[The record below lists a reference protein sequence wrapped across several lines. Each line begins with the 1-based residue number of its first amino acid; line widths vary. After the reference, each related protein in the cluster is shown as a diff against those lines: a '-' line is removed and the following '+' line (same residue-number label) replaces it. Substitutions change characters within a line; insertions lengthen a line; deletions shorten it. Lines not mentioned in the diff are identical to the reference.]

1 MTRFVLVGGGVA
13 TAATATGLREAGYDG
28 EIVLVA
34 GEPHLPYERP
44 PLSKEYLAGTFALA
58 DFQANEEGWYAE
70 HAVEAVL
77 GTRVMALDPGA
88 GRVSLSDGRSLGYDA
103 LVLGTGVRA
112 RTLPG
117 FAGERV
123 HALRTLADS
132 ERLGERLAPGRHLAI
147 LGAGF
152 IGCEV
157 AAVAVARGVR
167 VTIVE
172 PEPLPLARALG
183 PEIARAMLGI
193 HGERGVEIRTGQV
206 VTAMTETASGLELR
220 TRGGEV
226 IECDELLVGVGSV
239 PNAELA
245 VEAGIDVSDDL
256 GGGILTDEY
265 GRTSAPDVYA
275 IGDVALRHHPEHG
288 RRIRVEHHDTA
299 RRHGQNLARNLLGRA
314 EPFTEQHW
322 FWSWQHEHNLQ
333 SLGPPPGAASAGAG
347 ERVVRGSV
355 EERSFS
361 VFSLVDG
368 RITAMVALDRPRD
381 VMQARKVMA
390 GPHQVTAAQLADE
403 GVPLKSLVPRRAGAG
418 RTEVHA

>member
-1 MTRFVLVGGGVA
+1 MTRVVLVGGGVA
-13 TAATATGLREAGYDG
+13 TAATATGLREAGFDG

-34 GEPHLPYERP
+34 AEPHLPYERP
-44 PLSKEYLAGTFALA
+44 PLSKEFLAGTFALK
-58 DFQANEEGWYAE
+58 DFQANEESWYADN
-70 HAVEAVL
+70 AVEPVL
-77 GTRVMALDPGA
+77 DTRVLDLDLA
-88 GRVSLSDGRSLGYDA
+88 GRRVALSDGRTLGYDA

-132 ERLGERLAPGRHLAI
+132 ERLAARLTPGTHLAI

-157 AAVAVARGVR
+157 AAVAVAKGVR

-183 PEIARAMLGI
+183 LEVAQAMLGI
-193 HGERGVEIRTGQV
+193 HGERGVEIRTGEM
-206 VTAMTETASGLELR
+206 VTAMAETPSGVRLT
-220 TRGGEV
+220 TRDGAV
-226 IECDELLVGVGSV
+226 VECDELLVGVGSV

-245 VEAGIDVSDDL
+245 VEAGLEVE
-256 GGGILTDEY
+256 GGVVTDEF
-265 GRTSAPDVYA
+265 GATSAPDVYA
-275 IGDVALRHHPEHG
+275 IGDVAARWHPEHG

-299 RRHGQNLARNLLGRA
+299 RRHGQNLARNLLGERA
-314 EPFTEQHW
+314 PFTEQHW
-322 FWSWQHEHNLQ
+322 FWSWQHEHNVQ
-333 SLGPPPGAASAGAG
+333 SLGQFTGAG
-347 ERVVRGSV
+347 ERVVRGSLD
-355 EERSFS
+355 ERSFS

-381 VMQARKVMA
+381 VMQARKVLA
-390 GPHQVTAAQLADE
+390 VPHEVTAAQLADD
-403 GVPLKSLVPRRAGAG
+403 GFPLKNLLPRKAN
-418 RTEVHA
+418 RTEVRA

>member
-1 MTRFVLVGGGVA
+1 MSRFVLVGGGVA
-13 TAATATGLREAGYDG
+13 TAATAAGLREAGFDG

-34 GEPHLPYERP
+34 AEPHLPYERP

-58 DFQANEEGWYAE
+58 DFQVDEASWYADN
-70 HAVEAVL
+70 AVEAVL
-77 GTRVMALDPGA
+77 GTRVRQLDLA
-88 GRVSLSDGRSLGYDA
+88 QRRVALSDGRSLAYDS

-123 HALRTLADS
+123 HTLRTLADS
-132 ERLGERLAPGRHLAI
+132 QRLGARLAPGTHLAI

-157 AAVAVARGVR
+157 AAIAVAKGVR
-167 VTIVE
+167 VTIIE

-183 PEIARAMLGI
+183 PDVARAMLGI
-193 HGERGVEIRTGQV
+193 HGDHGVEIRTGEL
-206 VTAMTETASGLELR
+206 VTAMTETASGLELH
-220 TRGGEV
+220 TRDGAV
-226 IECDELLVGVGSV
+226 IVCDELLVGVGSV

-245 VEAGIDVSDDL
+245 VEAGLVVDSAT
-256 GGGILTDEY
+256 GGGILTDEF
-265 GRTSAPDVYA
+265 GRTSAPDVHA
-275 IGDVALRHHPEHG
+275 IGDVAVRWHPEHG

-299 RRHGQNLARNLLGRA
+299 RRHGQNLARNLLGEA
-314 EPFTEQHW
+314 VPFTDPHW

-333 SLGPPPGAASAGAG
+333 SLGQFRG
-347 ERVVRGSV
+347 EGETVVRGAV

-381 VMQARKVMA
+381 VIQVRKVMTV
-390 GPHQVTAAQLADE
+390 PHEVTAAQLTDE
-403 GVPLKSLVPRRAGAG
+403 DFPIKSLLPRKARAG
-418 RTEVHA
+418 RPEVRA